1 MSATTTTAAQQGED
15 SGKILFFPQGIPGF
29 EDYTRYTIFHK
40 EDNEI
45 SIYWLESV
53 DSPKVTFTLVDPT
66 SYGLHYTLDLTDQ
79 EQNLLEADDPNSLAV
94 MMMLSKPEVAGET
107 EKSGLNANI
116 TGPIVLNL
124 KSRRGL
130 QKVLTRAK
138 VNVNIIG
145 D

>member
-1 MSATTTTAAQQGED
+1 
-15 SGKILFFPQGIPGF
+15 
-29 EDYTRYTIFHK
+29 
-40 EDNEI
+40 
-45 SIYWLESV
+45 
-53 DSPKVTFTLVDPT
+53 
-66 SYGLHYTLDLTDQ
+66 
-79 EQNLLEADDPNSLAV
+79 
-94 MMMLSKPEVAGET
+94 MMMLSKPEVAGEP